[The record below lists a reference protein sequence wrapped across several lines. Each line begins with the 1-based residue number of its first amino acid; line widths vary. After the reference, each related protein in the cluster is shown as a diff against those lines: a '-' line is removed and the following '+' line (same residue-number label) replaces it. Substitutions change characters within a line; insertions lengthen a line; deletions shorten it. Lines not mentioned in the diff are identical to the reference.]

1 MSNRIYSTQSAVHT
15 RPVIHSAARC
25 AGFTVIELMVT
36 VAVLGILLA
45 VAVPS
50 FLDFVASGRGS
61 SISSGFVVDM
71 TRARAEAISANT
83 CVKICQSDNAPN
95 GASATCASSGD
106 DWQRGWIMFRL
117 PTCNTGLTNP
127 VDTDVFSVR
136 VGDYADFEF
145 FTTSGTVRRFF
156 VFDPRGVLIA
166 NGNGNLTLSHLPE
179 GINSKHTRTVCVS
192 FAGRVTVR
200 EYGGSTGC
208 TS

>member
-1 MSNRIYSTQSAVHT
+1 MSNWTQNT
-15 RPVIHSAARC
+15 RKPSRGCQVFNRLARN
-25 AGFTVIELMVT
+25 AGFTLVELMVT
-36 VAVLGILLA
+36 VAVLAILLA

-50 FLDFVASGRGS
+50 FLDFMAASRGS
-61 SISSGFVVDM
+61 SISAGFVVDM
-71 TRARAEAISANT
+71 TRARSEAISANT
-83 CVKICQSDNAPN
+83 CVKICQSDNAQD
-95 GASATCASSGD
+95 GTSATCVGTGD

-117 PTCNTGLTNP
+117 PTCNTALTNP
-127 VDTDVFSVR
+127 VDTDVVSAH

-166 NGNGNLTLSHLPE
+166 NGNSNLTLSHLPD